1 MHRLRTWLAVAKLTR
16 FGLGLLRHFAVNHF
30 VAVGNTI
37 LAIRSLVSCSLCSWL
52 CTRDTYLPSVVIFA
66 PARKSRQVYHRL
78 GIYLLSLALERI
90 GRSL

>member
-1 MHRLRTWLAVAKLTR
+1 MVGGSKACASAV
-16 FGLGLLRHFAVNHF
+16 GHF
-30 VAVGNTI
+30 VAVGNTTP
-37 LAIRSLVSCSLCSWL
+37 AMESLVTCSLCSWL
-52 CTRDTYLPSVVIFA
+52 YVGDTYLPSVVIFA